1 MSTAKQISRAS
12 GSAGEP
18 ARESERRSE
27 SARLV
32 GGRDRFTRKG
42 AVQERAVGRTGGDGD
57 ARTRG
62 RTNLLNN
69 HNHNHNSL
77 KITITITITKINDY
91 T

>member
-32 GGRDRFTRKG
+32 GGGIDSHAR
-42 AVQERAVGRTGGDGD
+42 ELSSGDGD
-57 ARTRG
+57 ARTVARILALRPCTDLHVVYTYVLTPG
-62 RTNLLNN
+62 DRI
-69 HNHNHNSL
+69 L
-77 KITITITITKINDY
+77 KFDIMT
-91 T
+91 